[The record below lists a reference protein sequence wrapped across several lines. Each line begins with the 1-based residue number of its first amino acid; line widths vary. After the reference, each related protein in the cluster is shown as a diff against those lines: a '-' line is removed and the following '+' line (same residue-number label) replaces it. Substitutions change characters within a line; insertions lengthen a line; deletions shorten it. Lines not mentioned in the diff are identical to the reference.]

1 MHSSGNGE
9 KVDLL
14 GRRIECALLDR
25 MISAVRTGESRALVV
40 RGPPGVGKS
49 ALLDYVKDSADG
61 LRVLRAVGIESEME
75 LPFATL
81 HQLCVPLLD
90 RLRNLPAPQ
99 RTALETVFGI
109 RAGTAPDGFLI
120 GLAVLGLLSDAS
132 EVRPLL
138 CVVDDAQW
146 MDRASAQALG
156 FVARRLLAESV
167 ALVFG
172 ARERAQ
178 DLLGLPELEVTGLG
192 DAAADTLLNSVT
204 HVRLDRQIRDRI
216 VAETEGNPLA
226 LLELPRGLT
235 VTQLAGGFGLL
246 HADTLPGRIEQSFLS
261 RIEELPEQTR
271 LLLLIAAAEPV
282 GDPVLVWRAAG
293 RLGVTPATAL
303 AGGTDGLLSFDV
315 RVTFRHPL
323 VRSAVYRSATEEER
337 WAAHLALAEVTDR
350 QVDPDRR
357 AWHLACAAAEPDESV
372 AAELERSAG
381 RAQAR
386 GGLAAA
392 AAFLQR
398 SVALTVDTSRRADRA
413 VAAADATF
421 EAGDLDAARR
431 FADIAERD
439 ARSEFQRARAHL
451 VRSRIAFAADLD
463 SEAPRTLLTAA
474 RRLEPFDRDLARET
488 YLIAWGTSALLAD
501 ADSLKAISQAMRALP
516 AATGAPHALD
526 LVIEGCALLV
536 TDGRAVAVPVLRRA
550 ATALADLPARDV
562 LKWGWVADVVG
573 SAVWDDQAM
582 RMMGSRAVEVV
593 RAAGALTDLPL
604 CLASLGMAATWTGD
618 FSASAAAVAEAEA
631 IAAATGVPGA
641 PHVRLRLSALRGRS
655 AEAEALIAETIEE
668 AGAGGP
674 SMGVAVAQWAAAV
687 LYNGLGRYQQ
697 AMPAAQASTRL
708 AQPWISVWALPEL
721 VEAAARVGDEKV
733 ARDALERLAD
743 AAEPCDTDWAQG
755 ILARSRALLSDGAPA
770 DRLYRGAIERLA
782 RTLLRP
788 ELARAHLLYGEWLR
802 RERQRIEAR
811 DHLRTAYEM
820 FVSIEMEA
828 FAERARHELLATG
841 ETVRKRTN
849 EASSSDELTPQEKQ
863 IALLV
868 RDGFSNPEVGTR
880 LFLSPRTVE
889 WHLRKIFTKLSITSR
904 RQLRDALPRA
914 TSMPSTAAPPGPR
927 PNGDSAR

>member
-1 MHSSGNGE
+1 MHSTGNGE
-9 KVDLL
+9 KVGLL
-14 GRRIECALLDR
+14 GRQIECALLDR
-25 MISAVRTGESRALVV
+25 IIGAVRMGESRALVV
-40 RGPPGVGKS
+40 HGAPGVGKS
-49 ALLDYVKDSADG
+49 ALLDYVRNSADG

-99 RTALETVFGI
+99 RAALETVFGI
-109 RAGTAPDGFLI
+109 RAGSAPDGFLI
-120 GLAVLGLLSDAS
+120 GLAVLSLLSDAS
-132 EVRPLL
+132 EVCPLL
-138 CVVDDAQW
+138 CLVDDAQW

-156 FVARRLLAESV
+156 FVARRLPAESV

-172 ARERAQ
+172 AREWAQ
-178 DLLGLPELEVTGLG
+178 DLLGLPELEVAGLG
-192 DAAADTLLNSVT
+192 DAAADTLLTSVT
-204 HVRLDRQIRDRI
+204 HARLDQQIRDRI
-216 VAETEGNPLA
+216 VAETDGNPLA

-261 RIEELPEQTR
+261 RIEDLPEQTR

-282 GDPVLVWRAAG
+282 GDPALVWRAAG
-293 RLGVTPATAL
+293 RLGVTPAAAL

-323 VRSAVYRSATEEER
+323 VRSAVYRSATEEDR
-337 WAAHLALAEVTDR
+337 WAAHLALAEVTDP

-357 AWHLACAAAEPDESV
+357 AWHLASAAAEPDESV

-398 SVALTVDTSRRADRA
+398 SVALTVATARRADRA
-413 VAAADATF
+413 VAAADATLQ
-421 EAGDLDAARR
+421 AGDLDAARK
-431 FADIAERD
+431 FADIADRD
-439 ARSEFQRARAHL
+439 ARNEFQRARAQL

-463 SEAPRTLLTAA
+463 SQAPLMLLTAA

-488 YLIAWGTSALLAD
+488 YLIAWGTAALLAD

-516 AATGAPHALD
+516 AAMGTPRALD

-536 TDGRAVAVPVLRRA
+536 TDGRAAAVPVLRRA
-550 ATALADLPARDV
+550 VTALADLPARDV
-562 LKWGWVADVVG
+562 LKWGWVANGVS

-582 RMMGSRAVEVV
+582 RMTDGRAAEVV
-593 RAAGALTDLPL
+593 RAAGALTDLPF
-604 CLASLGMAATWTGD
+604 CLASLGMATTWTGD
-618 FSASAAAVAEAEA
+618 FTASAAIVAEADI
-631 IAAATGVPGA
+631 IAAVTGVPLA
-641 PHVRLRLSALRGRS
+641 PHVKLRLSALRGRS
-655 AEAEALIAETIEE
+655 AEAEALIEE
-668 AGAGGP
+668 ARAAGR

-697 AMPAAQASTRL
+697 AMPAAQASTQI
-708 AQPWISVWALPEL
+708 AEPWVSVWALPEL
-721 VEAAARVGDEKV
+721 IEAAARVGDEKV
-733 ARDALERLAD
+733 AHGALDRLAD

-755 ILARSRALLSDGAPA
+755 ILARSRALLSDGAAA
-770 DRLYRGAIERLA
+770 DHLYREAIERLG
-782 RTLLRP
+782 RTQLRP

-802 RERQRIEAR
+802 RARQRIEAR
-811 DHLRTAYEM
+811 DQLRTAYEM
-820 FVSIEMEA
+820 FVSIGMEA

-841 ETVRKRTN
+841 ETVRKRAI

-863 IALLV
+863 VALLV

-904 RQLRDALPRA
+904 RQLRDALPQTSAA
-914 TSMPSTAAPPGPR
+914 TSTPSAAAPPGPR